1 LVRSGILNSV
11 HTFAN
16 DPERGLYILIFLFF
30 IIFLSLV
37 LYFFYEDKLNFSNKS
52 FGLITKE
59 SHILINN
66 WFLMYF
72 LSVILI
78 GTIYPIF
85 LEVISNQR
93 ISVGPPF
100 FNKLIIPFLI
110 PFLIFMS
117 LGPNLGWLSSKKI
130 EKKIILLTFFIINL
144 FLSFFILKIIGKV
157 KLLTLLLL
165 AANFYLFFTTVKDFL
180 KKGYKNFSQTVSH
193 FGFSL
198 LILSI
203 ILNAIFSKEI
213 IANMKV
219 GEGLSFENN
228 QIIFKKIE
236 TSSGP
241 NFEKIVGVFI
251 IKDKKKIDTKFMPEV
266 RIYNQPEVI
275 TSEAFIKTSIFKD
288 RFLVINPVKDKT
300 YFNVRYQE
308 KPLMVWIWISTILI
322 MIGGCINF
330 LRNEK

>member
-1 LVRSGILNSV
+1 
-11 HTFAN
+11 
-16 DPERGLYILIFLFF
+16 
-30 IIFLSLV
+30 
-37 LYFFYEDKLNFSNKS
+37 
-52 FGLITKE
+52 
-59 SHILINN
+59 
-66 WFLMYF
+66 M
-72 LSVILI
+72 
-78 GTIYPIF
+78 
-85 LEVISNQR
+85 
-93 ISVGPPF
+93 
-100 FNKLIIPFLI
+100 
-110 PFLIFMS
+110 
-117 LGPNLGWLSSKKI
+117 
-130 EKKIILLTFFIINL
+130 
-144 FLSFFILKIIGKV
+144 KIIGKV

-213 IANMKV
+213 IANLKV

-322 MIGGCINF
+322 IIGGCINF